1 MSDSDIDVL
10 EKKYNDA
17 ITALL
22 QSLTATVTQA
32 PPPTQVED
40 VEKTIIV
47 HEPNKTIKF
56 KLNKDIEQKK
66 KLKSWPRRKAKRDHT
81 GLNG

>member
-1 MSDSDIDVL
+1 MSESDLNVL
-10 EKKYNDA
+10 ERQNNEA
-17 ITALL
+17 IATLL
-22 QSLTATVTQA
+22 NSINTTVTQA

-40 VEKTIIV
+40 VEKTTIV

-66 KLKSWPRRKAKRDHT
+66 KLKSWPRRKPNETILD
-81 GLNG
+81 